1 MRGVAVMNAD
11 QLQAVDLN
19 FLVVQFADSG
29 VNQRLV
35 ILSLAVKLFVV
46 AGDVVDPVWN
56 HGRGMRRRELP
67 PRLSEL
73 FEVAGSTVVEIAGQE
88 DNVGLQRSK
97 FSYHA
102 PDEASVPYMT

>member
-1 MRGVAVMNAD
+1 MNPD

-19 FLVVQFADSG
+19 LLVVQFADSG

-35 ILSLAVKLFVV
+35 IFRLAVELFVV
-46 AGDVVDPVWN
+46 AGDVIYPVRN
-56 HGRGMRRRELP
+56 HGWGMRRRELP

-73 FEVAGSTVVEIAGQE
+73 FEVAGGTVVEIAGEE

-97 FSYHA
+97 FCHHA
-102 PDEASVPYMT
+102 PDEAPVPYMA